1 MLYAALKAPK
11 TLHIFTEEEGAAE
24 HCQQGNLTL
33 LNQVLFDWLDE
44 TL

>member
-11 TLHIFTEEEGAAE
+11 TLRVFTEEEGGEE

-33 LNQVLFDWLDE
+33 LHQVLFDWLDM